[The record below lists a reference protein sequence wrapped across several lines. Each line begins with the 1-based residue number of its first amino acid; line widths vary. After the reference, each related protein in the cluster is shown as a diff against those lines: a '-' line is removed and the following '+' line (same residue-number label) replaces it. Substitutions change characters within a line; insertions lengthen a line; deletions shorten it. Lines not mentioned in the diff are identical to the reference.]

1 MEPIDW
7 TLLTQEP
14 IDTAEQILKIVDYYR
29 GRWMIEE
36 YFKALKTGCSFEK
49 RQLESLATLLNA
61 LAIFVPVAWRLLL
74 LRGMARSHPT
84 VPATI
89 VLTEPQIAV
98 LHAVTKKPLPHDLNV
113 EQALLAIAALGGH
126 IKNNGQ
132 PGWQLLGRGFRKL
145 LNLEEGWTAA
155 KNVFQNN

>member
-49 RQLESLATLLNA
+49 RQLESLPTLLNA

-74 LRGMARSHPT
+74 LRGMARNHPT
-84 VPATI
+84 APATI

-98 LHAVTKKPLPHDLNV
+98 LHAVTKRPLPQDLNV

-126 IKNNGQ
+126 IKNNGR
-132 PGWQLLGRGFRKL
+132 PGWQVLGRGFRKL

-155 KNVFQNN
+155 KNAFQNN

>member
-1 MEPIDW
+1 MDASYSRTHRYRRTNIKNRR
-7 TLLTQEP
+7 LLSRP
-14 IDTAEQILKIVDYYR
+14 LDDR
-29 GRWMIEE
+29 GK
-36 YFKALKTGCSFEK
+36 FKALKTGCSFEK

-84 VPATI
+84 APATI

-98 LHAVTKKPLPHDLNV
+98 LHAVTKRPLPRNLNV
-113 EQALLAIAALGGH
+113 EQALLAIAAPGGH

-132 PGWQLLGRGFRKL
+132 PGWQVLGRGLRKL

-155 KNVFQNN
+155 LRAAR